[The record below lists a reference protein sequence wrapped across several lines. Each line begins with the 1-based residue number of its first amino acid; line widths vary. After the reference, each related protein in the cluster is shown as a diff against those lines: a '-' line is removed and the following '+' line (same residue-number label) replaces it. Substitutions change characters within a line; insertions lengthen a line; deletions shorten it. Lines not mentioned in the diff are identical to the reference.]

1 VAQVRA
7 HDATRHGGWS
17 ACSLHAKRHDAFVGA
32 PLDPA
37 PSESDVAGALRA
49 VGIPAEVIER
59 AIERG
64 DPESAIFDAVLMP
77 SVAERTVTAAEIERR
92 GGLRV
97 GDLQALIGAF
107 GLRPPV
113 PNEPAFS
120 PEEAR
125 VFVELG
131 RLDDIWPPEF
141 DVRLGR
147 AWGPLLARAAQAAMQ
162 LFRHYAE
169 PRLRTDH
176 TDRLAGLRAVQ
187 SAFERLLPLADPV
200 LLGVYH
206 RWVEHEL
213 AQAVVSEAEASS
225 RTHALPG
232 AVSVAFLF
240 CDLKDFTAFADAEG
254 DAAAIAALDR
264 FFDTVALERGDDS
277 RLMKALGDGVMLA
290 YGEAPTAV
298 AAGARIMARAHT
310 LTPLRVHASVHCGVA
325 IARDGD
331 YFGRAVNLA
340 ARLLDAADA
349 DQLVATRSVV
359 ESTVDSYAWEPIGV
373 RKLRGVAQPVE
384 VFRLR

>member
-1 VAQVRA
+1 VASCRGRA
-7 HDATRHGGWS
+7 AS
-17 ACSLHAKRHDAFVGA
+17 ISLLAKRHDAFVGL
-32 PLDPA
+32 PLDP
-37 PSESDVAGALRA
+37 PSAESDVVDALRA
-49 VGIPAEVIER
+49 VGIPAAVIER

-64 DPESAIFDAVLMP
+64 DPEGAIFDVVLMP
-77 SVAERTVTAAEIERR
+77 SIAERTVTAEEIERQ

-97 GDLQALIGAF
+97 GDLQTLIGAF
-107 GLRPPV
+107 GLRPPA
-113 PNEPAFS
+113 PKEPAFS
-120 PEEAR
+120 AEEAR

-169 PRLRTDH
+169 PRLRTDD
-176 TDRLAGLRAVQ
+176 TDRLGGLRAVQ

-213 AQAVVSEAEASS
+213 AQAAVSEAEASS
-225 RTHALPG
+225 HALPG

-254 DAAAIAALDR
+254 DEAAIGAVDR
-264 FFDTVALERGDDS
+264 FFETVALERGDDA
-277 RLMKALGDGVMLA
+277 RLMKSLGDGVMLA
-290 YGEAPTAV
+290 YGDAPTAV
-298 AAGARIMARAHT
+298 AAGARIMVRARAAT
-310 LTPLRVHASVHCGVA
+310 ALRVHASVHCGVA

-340 ARLLDAADA
+340 ARLLDAAGA
-349 DQLVATRSVV
+349 DELVATRSVV
-359 ESTVDSYAWEPIGV
+359 GSTVDYYGWEPIGV
-373 RKLRGVAQPVE
+373 RKMRGVAQPVE